1 MQHYASSE
9 NGFVETPSPHSEGWL
24 NVCCPDE
31 TEMHILV
38 DDFGMPSVFLDYIG
52 DPDERPRVD
61 REGDLLLDL
70 R

>member
-1 MQHYASSE
+1 MWPPRFLLKAATVSYKERDMQHYASSE

-38 DDFGMPSVFLDYIG
+38 DDFGMPSVFLDYI
-52 DPDERPRVD
+52 
-61 REGDLLLDL
+61 
-70 R
+70 